1 MAEGDTFKV
10 KRIYVKP
17 GESLSLQRHSR
28 RAEHWLVIGG
38 EATVQLGET
47 VLHLST
53 GESVYIPK
61 REIHRLKNETQNPV
75 YIIETQIGDYLGED
89 DIERLEDIYGRGK

>member
-1 MAEGDTFKV
+1 M
-10 KRIYVKP
+10 
-17 GESLSLQRHSR
+17 
-28 RAEHWLVIGG
+28 
-38 EATVQLGET
+38 
-47 VLHLST
+47 LHLST